1 MTQSLKGRTA
11 LITGASSGFGEA
23 TALTFAEHGAVVAIT
38 ARRGDRLEDLAERIR
53 ARGGEVHVFV
63 ADFAVEAEA
72 VQVVRD
78 AEAAMGRIDILV
90 NNAGVMYLEPTAD
103 ADMGRWRTMMDLNV
117 LSLIAATQ
125 AAMGAMIA
133 RKDGHIVNIA
143 STAGRIANPNSAGY
157 SASKFAVVGFSEA
170 VRKELVPHKV
180 RVTVIEPGAAATELR
195 DHIADPRAKA
205 ALSAMIAPMRQLE
218 AQDVANAILYA
229 VSQPPHVCI
238 NEILMRSTDQE
249 R

>member
-1 MTQSLKGRTA
+1 MTASLHGRTA

-23 TALTFAEHGAVVAIT
+23 TALTLANAGAVVAIT
-38 ARRGDRLEDLAERIR
+38 ARRGERLQALAERIR
-53 ARGGEVHVFV
+53 AAGGEVHVFV
-63 ADFAVEAEA
+63 ADFAVESEA

-90 NNAGVMYLEPTAD
+90 NNAGVMYLEPTAE
-103 ADMGRWRTMMDLNV
+103 ADMGRWRAMTDLNV

-125 AAMGAMIA
+125 AAIGAMIA

-143 STAGRIANPNSAGY
+143 STAGRVANANSAGY
-157 SASKFAVVGFSEA
+157 SATKYAVVGFSEA
-170 VRKELVPHKV
+170 LRKELVPHKV
-180 RVTVIEPGAAATELR
+180 RVTVIEPGAGNTELR
-195 DHIADPRAKA
+195 DHIANPRVKA
-205 ALSAMIAPMRQLE
+205 ALNALIAPTRQLE
-218 AQDVANAILYA
+218 SEDIANAILYA

-238 NEILMRSTDQE
+238 NEILMRPTDQE